1 MTDIEQQ
8 QQRYYN
14 QRAGEYELM
23 YSLNDER
30 FLSDIVASEQT
41 VRAVMQGRQVL
52 EVACG
57 TGHWSEVVADVA
69 QQVVATDASAEVL
82 AVARAMNRET
92 GNVEF
97 RLADAYALHEV
108 AGDFDAGLA
117 MFWVSHVPKARLG
130 EFLDGFHRRLGSGA
144 VVFMADEV
152 DVPGAGV
159 VEGKPGTADTF
170 QARELNDGSRYE
182 IIKNF
187 YDERQLRQLLA
198 DRATDLKIGTLN
210 HLWWVSYTVRLGIG
224 QPLGN

>member
-1 MTDIEQQ
+1 M
-8 QQRYYN
+8 
-14 QRAGEYELM
+14 
-23 YSLNDER
+23 
-30 FLSDIVASEQT
+30 
-41 VRAVMQGRQVL
+41 
-52 EVACG
+52 
-57 TGHWSEVVADVA
+57 
-69 QQVVATDASAEVL
+69 
-82 AVARAMNRET
+82 
-92 GNVEF
+92 
-97 RLADAYALHEV
+97 
-108 AGDFDAGLA
+108 
-117 MFWVSHVPKARLG
+117 PKARLG